1 MKKSYKIEVDCAN
14 CAQKMEDAA
23 NTVAG
28 VAKATVSFMTQKMN
42 VEFDEARTSRLPCRT
57 SSPPARRSR
66 TTARSSASEFR
77 LLLPG
82 CAWKMWKNKSVFN
95 NFHGVFNILGAK
107 KEK

>member
-1 MKKSYKIEVDCAN
+1 
-14 CAQKMEDAA
+14 METLP

-28 VAKATVSFMTQKMN
+28 VASATVSFMTQKMN
-42 VEFDEARTSRLPCRT
+42 VEFDEGADVKATIRT

-77 LLLPG
+77 LILPG

-95 NFHGVFNILGAK
+95 NFHGVFNILDAK
-107 KEK
+107 IEK